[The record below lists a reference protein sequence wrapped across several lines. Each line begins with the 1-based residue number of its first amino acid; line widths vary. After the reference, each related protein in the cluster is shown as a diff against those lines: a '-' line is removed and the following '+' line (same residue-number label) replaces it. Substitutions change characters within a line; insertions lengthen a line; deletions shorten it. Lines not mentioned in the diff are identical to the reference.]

1 MSLPGR
7 LVSPRPQRPPLA
19 LAALLV
25 WGILTLLASTTPA
38 HAFQLV
44 VVDPGHGGADGG
56 TSWHGLLEKT
66 LTLDVAKRLET
77 ILRDQ
82 GITTVMTRRYD
93 KTVSLDDRAIM
104 ANRFPNSLLVSIH
117 FNAIRISGISGYETF
132 YRGALSKEIAQSIQT
147 SLKENVPG
155 VDRGITYQDF
165 AVLTR
170 TKGPAVL
177 VECGFLSNPAE
188 AILCNTPSHRQKLA
202 EAIAKGILNIR
213 PTVSG

>member
-1 MSLPGR
+1 M
-7 LVSPRPQRPPLA
+7 PPLGWSLRLQWKRA
-19 LAALLV
+19 FLLLGLV
-25 WGILTLLASTTPA
+25 VCTLGFASPSRCM
-38 HAFQLV
+38 AFQLV

-77 ILRDQ
+77 ILRDN

-93 KTVSLDDRAIM
+93 KTVSLDERAIM

-117 FNAIRISGISGYETF
+117 FNAIRLSSISGYETF

-147 SLKENVPG
+147 SLKEGVPG
-155 VDRGITYQDF
+155 QDRGITYQDF

-170 TKGPAVL
+170 TKGPAIL
-177 VECGFLSNPAE
+177 IECGFLSNPRE
-188 AILCNTPSHRQKLA
+188 AILCATPSHRQKLA
-202 EAIAKGILNIR
+202 EAIAKGIMKVR
-213 PTVSG
+213 PAVSG